1 MRLGFFKLLNL
12 FVPMLANFFQV
23 VLFSFFFSFLVI
35 PMEIKAIKV
44 MDKHHKAIL
53 VMGKLLIPHMDRTM
67 AATPIMDKAN
77 QVTHNPTVVMRIKNR
92 AHMASNLIITRDSKT
107 RNHQEAKVE
116 ERLHMTS
123 QTMVNK
129 IRMASSQAMIII
141 KVHMMTSQIMTSSMI
156 PIIKT
161 SSPTIHKGKI
171 TATTHKMTVV
181 M

>member
-1 MRLGFFKLLNL
+1 
-12 FVPMLANFFQV
+12 
-23 VLFSFFFSFLVI
+23 
-35 PMEIKAIKV
+35 MEIKAIKV

-53 VMGKLLIPHMDRTM
+53 VMGKLLIPHTDRTM

-77 QVTHNPTVVMRIKNR
+77 QVTHNPTVVMRIKSR

-129 IRMASSQAMIII
+129 IRMASSQAMII
-141 KVHMMTSQIMTSSMI
+141 KVHMMSSQIMTSRMI

>member
-1 MRLGFFKLLNL
+1 MSSK
-12 FVPMLANFFQV
+12 
-23 VLFSFFFSFLVI
+23 VI
-35 PMEIKAIKV
+35 LPTEIKAIKV

-53 VMGKLLIPHMDRTM
+53 ATGKLLILHMDRTM
-67 AATPIMDKAN
+67 AATPVMDKAN
-77 QVTHNPTVVMRIKNR
+77 QVIHNPTVVMRIKSRAPMANNR
-92 AHMASNLIITRDSKT
+92 TIITRDSKT

-129 IRMASSQAMIII
+129 IRMTSSQAIIH
-141 KVHMMTSQIMTSSMI
+141 KVHMMSSQIMISSMI
-156 PIIKT
+156 PIIKI
-161 SSPTIHKGKI
+161 SPTIHKEKI

>member
-1 MRLGFFKLLNL
+1 
-12 FVPMLANFFQV
+12 
-23 VLFSFFFSFLVI
+23 
-35 PMEIKAIKV
+35 

-53 VMGKLLIPHMDRTM
+53 AMDKLLIPHMDRTM
-67 AATPIMDKAN
+67 AATPAMDKAN
-77 QVTHNPTVVMRIKNR
+77 QVIHSPTVVMRIKSR
-92 AHMASNLIITRDSKT
+92 AHMASSLIITRDSKT

-116 ERLHMTS
+116 EHLRMTS

-129 IRMASSQAMIII
+129 IRMTSSQAMINI
-141 KVHMMTSQIMTSSMI
+141 KVHMMSSQIMVSSMI

-161 SSPTIHKGKI
+161 SSPIIHKERI

>member
-1 MRLGFFKLLNL
+1 
-12 FVPMLANFFQV
+12 
-23 VLFSFFFSFLVI
+23 
-35 PMEIKAIKV
+35 MEIKAAKV

-53 VMGKLLIPHMDRTM
+53 AMDKLLIPRMDRTM
-67 AATPIMDKAN
+67 AATRAMDKAN
-77 QVTHNPTVVMRIKNR
+77 QVIHNPTVVMRIKSR
-92 AHMASNLIITRDSKT
+92 AHTASSLTITRDSKT

-129 IRMASSQAMIII
+129 IRMTNSQAMINI
-141 KVHMMTSQIMTSSMI
+141 KVHMMSSQIMVSSMI
-156 PIIKT
+156 PIIKIN
-161 SSPTIHKGKI
+161 SPTIHKGRI